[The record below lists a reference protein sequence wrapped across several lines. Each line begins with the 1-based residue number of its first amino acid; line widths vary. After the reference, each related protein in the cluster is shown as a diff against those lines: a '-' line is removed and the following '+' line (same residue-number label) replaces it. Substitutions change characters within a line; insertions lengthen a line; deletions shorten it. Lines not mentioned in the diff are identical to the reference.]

1 MGYLERP
8 GSGSASG
15 SVAPV
20 TSATSGSFRRKHTE
34 FQWDG
39 EWREPHDG
47 FRKNTRA
54 VLEGGLAG
62 CIRVR
67 QHRSV
72 DMDHD
77 LISLARRAG
86 IDAVVQG
93 RLGEQSEGI
102 SLLLRDG
109 GRFRGNAHRAR
120 ITGLRT
126 GPLIQSLARGSESLH
141 E

>member
-1 MGYLERP
+1 VLHHHAAR
-8 GSGSASG
+8 
-15 SVAPV
+15 VAGQAPRR
-20 TSATSGSFRRKHTE
+20 FR
-34 FQWDG
+34 G
-39 EWREPHDG
+39 
-47 FRKNTRA
+47 NVRA

-93 RLGEQSEGI
+93 RLGEQPQSI

-109 GRFRGNAHRAR
+109 GRFRGNVRR
-120 ITGLRT
+120 VRMGCTPGVR
-126 GPLIQSLARGSESLH
+126 QRNR
-141 E
+141 